1 VRLLDLASRCD
12 GPVTAPVAVLGNS
25 LGTTTTMWSPQL
37 EPLSAQLRLVRW
49 DLPGHGASQG
59 RYGRLTVDT
68 IGDAVIAVLDDLGVA
83 RAGFCGVSL
92 GGMVGLSVAARYP
105 DRVDRLAVCCTS
117 AYLGA
122 APAWYERAAAV
133 RADGMASIADR
144 VMAGWFTRDFLERRA
159 DIVAVMRDEFV
170 AADVEGYAR
179 CCEAIA
185 TMDLRPAL
193 LQVRCPTL
201 VISGADDHAIPP
213 EHGAAI
219 AAAIGGSRFV
229 SVDHAAHLATI
240 ERADVTTALL
250 LDHFVTS

>member
-1 VRLLDLASRCD
+1 MTPLEIASRCD
-12 GPVTAPVAVLGNS
+12 GPMTAPVVVLGNS
-25 LGTTTTMWSPQL
+25 LGTTTAMWTPQL
-37 EPLSAQLRLVRW
+37 EPLGAQLRLVRW

-59 RYGRLTVDT
+59 RCSRLTIDT
-68 IGDAVIAVLDDLGVA
+68 IGDAVIAVLDGLGVA
-83 RAGFCGVSL
+83 RAGICGVSL

-105 DRVDRLAVCCTS
+105 DRVTRLAVCCTS
-117 AYLGA
+117 AHLDA
-122 APAWYERAAAV
+122 AQAWYQRAATV
-133 RADGMASIADR
+133 RADGMTSIVDR
-144 VMAGWFTRDFLERRA
+144 VMAGWFTLDFFERRA
-159 DIVAVMRDEFV
+159 DTVAAMRDEFV
-170 AADVEGYAR
+170 ATDVESYAR

-193 LQVRCPTL
+193 PQVRCPTL
-201 VISGADDHAIPP
+201 VISGADDRAIPP